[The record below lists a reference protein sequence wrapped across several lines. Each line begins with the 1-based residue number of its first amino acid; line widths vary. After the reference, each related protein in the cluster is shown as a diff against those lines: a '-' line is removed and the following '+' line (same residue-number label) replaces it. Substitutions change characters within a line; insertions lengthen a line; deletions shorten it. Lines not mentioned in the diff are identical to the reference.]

1 MNECELIFPKAEA
14 LVCTERGTLSRL
26 APLAPGAHGRPG
38 EPCRLHRVSS
48 PLVPLSGRRLCWPI
62 SGLPALVT

>member
-26 APLAPGAHGRPG
+26 APLAPGHMGGQVSRAVFTESAH
-38 EPCRLHRVSS
+38 
-48 PLVPLSGRRLCWPI
+48 RLCLSVAAVCAGP
-62 SGLPALVT
+62 SPVCPLL

>member
-38 EPCRLHRVSS
+38 EPCRLHTESAH
-48 PLVPLSGRRLCWPI
+48 RLCLSVAAVCAGP
-62 SGLPALVT
+62 SPVCPLL